1 MEVGVH
7 LPQVA
12 TTTATPDVRRVTDV
26 VDAARELGLA
36 AVSANDHLAFH
47 RPWLDGLTLLASV
60 ADRAGDL
67 ELATTVALPT
77 LRGPAQLA
85 GALATLATLA
95 PGRVVAGVGPGSSAV
110 DHALAG
116 VPYDERWL
124 RFEESV
130 RVLRAL
136 LGRGSHAR
144 PGDHVHPDHVHPD
157 QALPGD
163 WVDRLGDARVVAPPA
178 PVPVWLAGW
187 GSPAGL
193 RRVARLGDGWLASA
207 YNTTPEAFADGRAL
221 LAEERHRLGR
231 DDLPAALATMWTW
244 IDDDEARAARV
255 LEDVLVPLVRRD
267 PAALRERVCVG
278 TPAHCARLL
287 SAYAAAGCARTY
299 VWPLGDETDQLTR
312 LVRDVLPLV
321 PGHDG

>member
-1 MEVGVH
+1 MEVGAH

-12 TTTATPDVRRVTDV
+12 TTTSTPDVRRVADV

-60 ADRAGDL
+60 AERAGDL

-77 LRGPAQLA
+77 IRGPVQLA
-85 GALATLATLA
+85 GSLATLAALA
-95 PGRVVAGVGPGSSAV
+95 PGRVVAGVGAGSSTV

-116 VPYDERWL
+116 VPFDERWR

-136 LGRGSHAR
+136 LAGEEH
-144 PGDHVHPDHVHPD
+144 
-157 QALPGD
+157 ALPGD
-163 WVDRLGDARVVAPPA
+163 WASLLGDASVVASPDPL
-178 PVPVWLAGW
+178 PVWVAGW

-207 YNTTPEAFADGRAL
+207 YNTTPEAFAHGRAAV
-221 LAEERHRLGR
+221 AEERRRLGR

-244 IDDDEARAARV
+244 IDDDETSTARV
-255 LEDVLVPLVRRD
+255 LEEVLAPLVRRD
-267 PAALRERVCVG
+267 PAALRDRVCVG
-278 TPAHCARLL
+278 TAEHCARVL
-287 SAYAAAGCARTY
+287 SAYAAAGCARVY
-299 VWPLGDETDQLTR
+299 VWPLGDEVDQLTR
-312 LVRDVLPLV
+312 LVRDVLPGV
-321 PGHDG
+321 QT

>member
-12 TTTATPDVRRVTDV
+12 TTTPTPDVRHVTDV

-47 RPWLDGLTLLASV
+47 RPWLDGLTLLAAV
-60 ADRAGDL
+60 AERAGDL

-85 GALATLATLA
+85 GSFATLATLA
-95 PGRVVAGVGPGSSAV
+95 PGRLVAGVGPGSSAV
-110 DHALAG
+110 DHALAR
-116 VPYDERWL
+116 VPYDERWR

-130 RVLRAL
+130 LVLRAL
-136 LGRGSHAR
+136 LRR
-144 PGDHVHPDHVHPD
+144 DDH
-157 QALPGD
+157 ALPGD
-163 WVDRLGDARVVAPPA
+163 WAERLGDASVVAPPG
-178 PVPVWLAGW
+178 PVPLWVAGW

-207 YNTTPEAFADGRAL
+207 YNTTPEAFADGRAVV
-221 LAEERHRLGR
+221 AEERRRLGR

-244 IDDDEARAARV
+244 IDDDPGRTARV
-255 LEDVLVPLVRRD
+255 LADVLAPIVRRD
-267 PAALRERVCVG
+267 PAGLRDRVCVG
-278 TPAHCARLL
+278 SPEHCARVL
-287 SAYAAAGCARTY
+287 SAYAAAGCVRTY
-299 VWPLGDETDQLTR
+299 VWPLGDEVDQLAR
-312 LVRDVLPLV
+312 LVRDVIPLLEAQQ
-321 PGHDG
+321 